1 MKKISVHWLIILL
14 LIIFSLLRGGNDPS
28 DSLIGIKRCDDLGWY
43 LFLALQIFC
52 LAFLLYGVKTIKKE
66 QELKESY
73 GY

>member
-1 MKKISVHWLIILL
+1 MKKISSHWFIILL
-14 LIIFSLLRGGNDPS
+14 LIFFSLLRGGNDPS
-28 DSLIGIKRCDDLGWY
+28 DSIIGIKRCDDLGWY

-52 LAFLLYGVKTIKKE
+52 VAFLFYGIKIIKNE